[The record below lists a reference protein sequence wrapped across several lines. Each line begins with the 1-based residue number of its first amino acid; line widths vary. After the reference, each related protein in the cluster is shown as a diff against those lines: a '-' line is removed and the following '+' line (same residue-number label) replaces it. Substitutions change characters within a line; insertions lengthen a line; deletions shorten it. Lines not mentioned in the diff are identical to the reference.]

1 MQRVI
6 VQFENYFPEV
16 EIRQPD
22 SLDFHSKKAAEKWI
36 SAVTKLKL
44 KSHSLG
50 ERRIEKCRIIE

>member
-6 VQFENYFPEV
+6 VKFENYFPEV

-22 SLDFHSKKAAEKWI
+22 SLDFHTKKAAEKWI

-44 KSHSLG
+44 KSHTLG
-50 ERRIEKCRIIE
+50 ERRVENCRIVE